1 MKDDTGRAMA
11 RPVDQLSQEGGQ
23 ARGSWFPPQK
33 CGSTTDSAERNVWS
47 VGSWKDG
54 SPSAVVVRHN
64 MIGWDRNLNHSEECA
79 NLLTPT
85 HAPQAPLQNYEQ
97 SANIPGNLK
106 LWSKNTHTGRI
117 YPALRHTIIFFLAT
131 VILACNT
138 HHGYIRIRVPL
149 HIMPAFSTVEIIQL
163 KENEPCH
170 APLFKKARGRPQTAR
185 LTAREQRT
193 RLAAYNGALENIPD
207 RVQRCSRCREEGHNV
222 TRCPTLP
229 AGL

>member
-1 MKDDTGRAMA
+1 MA
-11 RPVDQLSQEGGQ
+11 RR
-23 ARGSWFPPQK
+23 A
-33 CGSTTDSAERNVWS
+33 
-47 VGSWKDG
+47 
-54 SPSAVVVRHN
+54 
-64 MIGWDRNLNHSEECA
+64 
-79 NLLTPT
+79 LLIMR
-85 HAPQAPLQNYEQ
+85 EQ

-106 LWSKNTHTGRI
+106 LWSKNTYTGRI
-117 YPALRHTIIFFLAT
+117 YPALRHTINFFLATVKIFLATMTVAT

-138 HHGYIRIRVPL
+138 HHGCIRIRVPL
-149 HIMPAFSTVEIIQL
+149 RIMPAFSTVEIIQL

-193 RLAAYNGALENIPD
+193 RLAAYNGALENILD
-207 RVQRCSRCREEGHNV
+207 RVQRCSRCREEGYV